1 MAGIVLT
8 KAELD
13 EVRRQLE
20 VTENQLPAENIT
32 TSAELTDAE
41 VYALS
46 KIPNGEEG
54 LNEMQIT
61 AYRHAIIYRCAAM
74 LAPLVV
80 SALPVAERRKKI
92 LIEKADANFQAL
104 IDMRESSDPGLH
116 VFSLKE

>member
-13 EVRRQLE
+13 EMRRQLKLD
-20 VTENQLPAENIT
+20 ENRLPDEDII

-46 KIPNGEEG
+46 KIPSGEEG
-54 LNEMQIT
+54 LNGMQVT
-61 AYRHAIIYRCAAM
+61 TYRHGIIYRCAAM

-80 SALPVAERRKKI
+80 SYLPVAERRKKI
-92 LIEKADANFQAL
+92 LIEKADANLQAL
-104 IDMRESSDPGLH
+104 IDMRESSDPGIR